1 MIEHVNELAIVF
13 VSSDQD
19 DVIYKEY
26 YASMPWFSLPYEKQ
40 QTTVHA
46 LGKLRPMLR
55 YVYTRFTSVYI
66 YCCQLVLSYY
76 TLT

>member
-26 YASMPWFSLPYEKQ
+26 YASMPWFSLPYKKQ

-46 LGKLRPMLR
+46 LGKL
-55 YVYTRFTSVYI
+55 YTRFTSVYI